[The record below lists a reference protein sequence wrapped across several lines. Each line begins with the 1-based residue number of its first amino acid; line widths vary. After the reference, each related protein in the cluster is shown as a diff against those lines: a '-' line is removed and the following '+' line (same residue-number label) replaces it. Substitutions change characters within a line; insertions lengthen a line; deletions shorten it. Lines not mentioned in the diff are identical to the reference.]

1 MARRSPRI
9 AIPVCV
15 DGMTNTVISVAR
27 VAPGPP
33 STHGNAIAVL
43 QIVRGKPVVTMAVV
57 EAVEAVHRAIPA
69 RISNAN
75 VCPNVGSMNAVRMA
89 AVAVVGVAT
98 LAIPVKPGAVSVR
111 QVVTVSNVVQTA
123 VVDLAAP
130 VSLEITVSLASVFPI
145 RAVVEI

>member
-1 MARRSPRI
+1 
-9 AIPVCV
+9 
-15 DGMTNTVISVAR
+15 
-27 VAPGPP
+27 
-33 STHGNAIAVL
+33 
-43 QIVRGKPVVTMAVV
+43 
-57 EAVEAVHRAIPA
+57 
-69 RISNAN
+69 
-75 VCPNVGSMNAVRMA
+75 MA